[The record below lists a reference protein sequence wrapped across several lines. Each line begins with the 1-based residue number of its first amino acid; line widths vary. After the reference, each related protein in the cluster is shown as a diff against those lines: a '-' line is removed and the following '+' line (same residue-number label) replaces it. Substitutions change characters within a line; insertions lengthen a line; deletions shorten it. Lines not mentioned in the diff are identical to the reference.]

1 MATAT
6 GTTIRDQITAL
17 SNKLRAK
24 DADYKELYE
33 KTRLLLLSVPAKV
46 CNALKLE
53 HGEAENFWEEASN
66 FLDKKISFALK
77 LTALNWALER
87 AENAINKEKA
97 LQIILKPLCAGSK
110 TYQEVGSFLN
120 NVSGEATSLLEKAK
134 KVIDQLPADIKKAK
148 RELDPL
154 SRRGGK
160 KRLRDMKRSLK
171 KVVDGISRRLDD
183 EDKKGKG
190 GRK

>member
-154 SRRGGK
+154 IRREVK

>member
-120 NVSGEATSLLEKAK
+120 NVSGEATSLLAKAK

-154 SRRGGK
+154 IRSEVK
-160 KRLRDMKRSLK
+160 KRLKDVKRSLK
-171 KVVDGISRRLDD
+171 KVVDGISRQLDD